1 MRTGN
6 IVKTAHDNIVI
17 ISTVYKD
24 NVSWISATHGNSCG
38 STPKITTE
46 KIVDCDCTFKDGEP
60 EIDCPICN
68 GTGDKTKIIYGMDKA
83 TILADN
89 MYDYIKSRLM
99 KNFDF

>member
-6 IVKTAHDNIVI
+6 IVKTVHGDIVI
-17 ISTVYKD
+17 INTVYKD
-24 NVSWISATHGNSCG
+24 DISWISASHGNVSG
-38 STPKITTE
+38 STPKITTD
-46 KIVDCDCTFKDGEP
+46 KIVDCDCTIEDGEP
-60 EIDCPICN
+60 EIGCTICN

-89 MYDYIKSRLM
+89 MFEYIKSRLM